1 MPECGNAG
9 MSRAS
14 DLWPTADAD
23 CPKPP
28 GVDVRYSEPGTMGT
42 LFSELGPLRA
52 AQAGGPLVYA
62 DANVPAPLV
71 GFMRHHLRW
80 DVLHVVDEPEWR
92 RASDVAHFHRA
103 RDLRRTLVTLDRDFL
118 EDRRFPPSDSP
129 GVIVF
134 AAPDDRRLRK
144 LLGTVDTYL
153 RGLPVTAPLVGKKLR
168 VVPGWTP
175 ESPRR

>member
-1 MPECGNAG
+1 
-9 MSRAS
+9 
-14 DLWPTADAD
+14 
-23 CPKPP
+23 
-28 GVDVRYSEPGTMGT
+28 MGT

-71 GFMRHHLRW
+71 TFMRQRLRW

-92 RASDVAHFHRA
+92 RATDVAHFHRA

-118 EDRRFPPSDSP
+118 EDRRFPPVDSP
-129 GVIVF
+129 GVVVLW
-134 AAPDDRRLRK
+134 APDDRRLRT
-144 LLGTVDTYL
+144 LLETVDTYL
-153 RGLPVTAPLVGKKLR
+153 RGLPVTAPLAGRKLN

-175 ESPRR
+175 EAARR